1 MRQNLDP
8 DQIAR
13 KKIRH
18 DVHSNFFVEAGA
30 GSGKTSVLV
39 DRMVAMVEEG
49 MDISKICAI
58 TFTKAAAGE
67 FYARFYKK
75 LSESK
80 PKTRKR
86 RFGISTYALW
96 ALSTHSQYGAV

>member
-1 MRQNLDP
+1 MNYT
-8 DQIAR
+8 DQDQTAR
-13 KKIRH
+13 NKIRTNTS
-18 DVHSNFFVEAGA
+18 SNYFVEAGA

-39 DRMVAMVEEG
+39 DRMAAMVENG

-75 LSESK
+75 LSESQSEM
-80 PKTRKR
+80 PNTHCS
-86 RFGISTYALW
+86 ISICALW
-96 ALSTHSQYGAV
+96 EPSTRFAA